1 MEKVSKLCSNSLS
14 LLACRSQA
22 FPHCLPVSAER
33 STGRELLPSGSALSD
48 SSIDL
53 PGRWKLTGSECQQQS
68 SVPGSKSLQQQQKNF
83 LRGRKWNTA
92 GKTSLKLGQN
102 LGVTFTLKKKK
113 HLENSLFLN
122 PSYCHE
128 KFNFFWSA
136 SIPKWGMWRVM
147 ATTEYG
153 ADPLK

>member
-1 MEKVSKLCSNSLS
+1 MKYC
-14 LLACRSQA
+14 
-22 FPHCLPVSAER
+22 
-33 STGRELLPSGSALSD
+33 
-48 SSIDL
+48 
-53 PGRWKLTGSECQQQS
+53 W
-68 SVPGSKSLQQQQKNF
+68 
-83 LRGRKWNTA
+83 
-92 GKTSLKLGQN
+92 QN
-102 LGVTFTLKKKK
+102 LFKAWAELGGYIYFKKKK